1 MPFLAICHDHPVA
14 ESKVIRETQLQAHFA
29 YIETIL
35 DRVLV
40 AGPVGDAPPDEFAT
54 SLFLYAVEDR
64 DEAEQL
70 LHGDPYFKAGL
81 YGEVQ
86 IRPFLPAAGR
96 WIGGTVW

>member
-1 MPFLAICHDHPVA
+1 MPFLAICHDHPGPK
-14 ESKVIRETQLQAHFA
+14 SKTIREAKLQEHFA

-40 AGPVGDAPPDEFAT
+40 AGPVSDSRPDEFGI
-54 SLFLYAVEDR
+54 SLFIYDAEDR
-64 DEAEQL
+64 DDAEQL
-70 LHGDPYFKAGL
+70 LQGDPYFKAGL

-86 IRPFLPAAGR
+86 ISPFLPAAGR